1 MPEKYSAVLP
11 KSWDGRFPFTNDSD
25 EDFVFVWAKKGYLF
39 PARKTVD
46 MMKMAFNATPLE
58 VQQIRKFA
66 AKKWAEREF
75 FKSSK
80 YESMR
85 AKEGAKDENGVIQ
98 PRLGSFNTAGVYS
111 DEVLSTDIQRC
122 LIPLPEVA
130 AMVMDRDVEP
140 TVGTGKQTVEES
152 LHRDDN
158 GDYINKVI
166 DEKKTNTLA
175 PGEILVN

>member
-1 MPEKYSAVLP
+1 MTEKYVQVLP
-11 KSWDGRFPFTNDSD
+11 VNWDGRFPFTNDSD

-75 FKSSK
+75 FKSK
-80 YESMR
+80 QYESMR
-85 AKEGAKDENGVIQ
+85 AREGTKDENGVIQ
-98 PRLGSFNTAGVYS
+98 PRLTSFTSAGVYS
-111 DEVLSTDIQRC
+111 DDVLKDDIQRC
-122 LIPLPEVA
+122 LTPLPEVP
-130 AMVMDRDVEP
+130 AMVKE
-140 TVGTGKQTVEES
+140 GTIERNTEAELKRNE
-152 LHRDDN
+152 N
-158 GDYINKVI
+158 GEFINKVI
-166 DEKKTNTLA
+166 DEKKTTTLA

>member
-1 MPEKYSAVLP
+1 MPQEKYVQVLP
-11 KSWDGRFPFTNDSD
+11 HSWDGRFPFTNDSD

-75 FKSSK
+75 FKGNR
-80 YESMR
+80 YEAMR
-85 AKEGAKDENGVIQ
+85 SREGAKDEYGVIQ
-98 PRLGSFNTAGVYS
+98 ARLGSFNAAGSYS
-111 DEVLSTDIQRC
+111 DGDLTEGIQKC
-122 LIPLPEVA
+122 LQPFPEVS
-130 AMVMDRDVEP
+130 AMVSAENVERDTMAELR
-140 TVGTGKQTVEES
+140 K
-152 LHRDDN
+152 DDN
-158 GDYINKVI
+158 GEFINKVI